1 MNGFLDVDMHNGTS
15 SMSIRH
21 DNHNELCPIEDLKV
35 GRWVNTTYDSPPY
48 IPMRG
53 EVQQKTCSDFNPND
67 PFHTW
72 EWEPE
77 AVQSKGCK
85 FSPQFHNVSYCQ
97 LMNNK
102 TIAIIGDSTSFD
114 HYLSLSHLLGVPRAL
129 PKAMKKNALSTS
141 LVCNNNS
148 FIIGKRDFY
157 LNSVQD
163 IVDEFFPD
171 VLVLNRGAHY
181 VPDDE
186 LLDHIVQNVF
196 PILWNWQQTCMMRNK
211 TCHLIWRT
219 SVPGHPNCTQYLKPS
234 TSLPEM
240 ENLVS
245 NGVGLTYNWNQF
257 SVQNEL
263 ILNALK
269 QSNLTYEV
277 MDAYYLNI
285 LRPDM
290 HDGNDCLH
298 TVRTKYDCN

>member
-1 MNGFLDVDMHNGTS
+1 
-15 SMSIRH
+15 
-21 DNHNELCPIEDLKV
+21 
-35 GRWVNTTYDSPPY
+35 
-48 IPMRG
+48 
-53 EVQQKTCSDFNPND
+53 
-67 PFHTW
+67 
-72 EWEPE
+72 
-77 AVQSKGCK
+77 
-85 FSPQFHNVSYCQ
+85 
-97 LMNNK
+97 MNNK

-157 LNSVQD
+157 LKSVQD

-245 NGVGLTYNWNQF
+245 NGVGLTY
-257 SVQNEL
+257 
-263 ILNALK
+263 
-269 QSNLTYEV
+269 
-277 MDAYYLNI
+277 
-285 LRPDM
+285 
-290 HDGNDCLH
+290 
-298 TVRTKYDCN
+298 